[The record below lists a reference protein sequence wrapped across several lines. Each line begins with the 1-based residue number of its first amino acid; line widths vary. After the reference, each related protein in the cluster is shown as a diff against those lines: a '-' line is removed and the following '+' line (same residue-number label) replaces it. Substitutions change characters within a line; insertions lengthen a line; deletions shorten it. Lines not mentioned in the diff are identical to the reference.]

1 MERKAKMGISA
12 LMIVA
17 IVFLAI
23 GGSFLPVGILT
34 FAVSLTAGGGLIVL
48 PIVFGSLGMLFLGL
62 GIAFLSVEM
71 KKRKMCKR
79 LLQDGYYILAEVI
92 EVDRNCN
99 VSYGNTSR
107 VGGGRHPYII
117 RCGYTD
123 ENGTLHIF
131 TSRNIRNYPGN
142 DLIGRQVRVYVDR
155 NDYNNFR
162 YYYVDIDEV
171 LGNVVEH

>member
-23 GGSFLPVGILT
+23 GGSFVPVGIVT
-34 FAVSLTAGGGLIVL
+34 FAVSLTVDSSLIVL

-62 GIAFLSVEM
+62 GIAFLSVEL
-71 KKRKMCKR
+71 KKRKMCNC
-79 LLQDGYYILAEVI
+79 LLQDGYYLVTEVVEI
-92 EVDRNCN
+92 DRNYS

-117 RCGYTD
+117 KCGYTD

-131 TSRNIRNYPGN
+131 SSRNIRKYPGN
-142 DLIGRQVRVYVDR
+142 DLIGKQVRVYVNR
-155 NDYNNFR
+155 NDYNNFK

-171 LGNVVEH
+171 LGNVIEH

>member
-12 LMIVA
+12 LMIEA

-23 GGSFLPVGILT
+23 GGSFVSVGIVT
-34 FAVSLTAGGGLIVL
+34 FAVSLTVDSSLIVL
-48 PIVFGSLGMLFLGL
+48 PIIFGSLGMLFLGL
-62 GIAFLSVEM
+62 GIAFLSVEL
-71 KKRKMCKR
+71 KKRRKCNR
-79 LLQDGYYILAEVI
+79 LLQDGYYLMTEVVEI
-92 EVDRNCN
+92 DRNYS

-117 RCGYTD
+117 KCGYTD

-131 TSRNIRNYPGN
+131 SSRNIRKYPGN
-142 DLIGRQVRVYVDR
+142 DLIGKQVRVYVNR
-155 NDYNNFR
+155 NDYNNFK

-171 LGNVVEH
+171 LGDVIEH